1 MTETIEDVIVIGAGA
16 AGLAAADALAQ
27 HGIKASVLEKEAR
40 IAEPWRQR
48 HERLALN
55 THRDMSH
62 LPGMPYPKGVPAFPP
77 KATVIAYLERF
88 AEERGIGIEFGLEVD
103 RVTREGGHWAVHT
116 DKGTRHARNVVIATG
131 HDKVPWVPDWPGA
144 AEYKGRLIH
153 AARFGSPRDYEG
165 KSVLVIGAGN
175 SGFDALNY
183 LVGAK
188 TAKIYLAARAGPS
201 ILPKRIGKIA
211 VQRFSKITDA
221 LPVPVGNF
229 MVSLVQR
236 LLFGD
241 LRKLGFAPV
250 KKGAISRLKEDHVA
264 IAADDGAVAAI
275 KTGRIK
281 VVASVA
287 GFTADHAVLADGST
301 VAADIVIAATGYRT
315 GLDKMLHGLGV
326 VDGKGTPKIH
336 GAEPSN
342 PPGLW
347 FISMQPSIV
356 GHFYAA
362 GQEAKAIAARI
373 AASIRSGSK

>member
-1 MTETIEDVIVIGAGA
+1 MTETIEEVIVIGAGA
-16 AGLAAADALAQ
+16 AGLAAADALAR

-55 THRDMSH
+55 THRDMSY

-77 KATVIAYLERF
+77 KAAVVAYLERF
-88 AEERGIGIEFGLEVD
+88 AEERGIAVEFGTEVE
-103 RVTREGGHWAVHT
+103 RVTREGGRWLVHT
-116 DKGTRHARNVVIATG
+116 NKGTRSARNIIVATG
-131 HDKVPWVPDWPGA
+131 HDKVPWMPDWPGA

-153 AARFGSPRDYEG
+153 AAQFGSPRDYEG

-183 LVGAK
+183 LIGAK
-188 TAKIYLAARAGPS
+188 TAMIHLAARAGPS

-229 MVSLVQR
+229 MVALVQR

-250 KKGAISRLKEDHVA
+250 KKGGISRLKEDHVA
-264 IAADDGAVAAI
+264 IAADDGAIAAI
-275 KTGRIK
+275 KAGRIK
-281 VVASVA
+281 VVAPVT
-287 GFTADHAVLADGST
+287 GFEPEHVVLADGT
-301 VAADIVIAATGYRT
+301 KIKTDVVIAATGYRT
-315 GLDKMLHGLGV
+315 GLDKMLEGLGA
-326 VDGKGTPKIH
+326 VDDKGTPKAN
-336 GAEPSN
+336 GAEPGGQ
-342 PPGLW
+342 PGLW

-362 GQEAKAIAARI
+362 GQEAKAIAAKI
-373 AASIRSGSK
+373 AGRK